1 MRKIS
6 WLAVL
11 ASVCVALAGC
21 SGSDSPPP
29 TPPSPPK
36 SASNQSGAQPVQ
48 EKKVPKSNPEAEW
61 QAKAQAYI
69 RVNNSMMGFLSSRS
83 TSTRAEENV
92 KKGDFKSIRTD
103 EHYFDASSMRN
114 LEKAMNLPGDFPE
127 IDASAKRLIATAE
140 KYVPVWKELREY
152 NKAKK
157 FEDDNGAHGKKLLS
171 VYSEGIDL
179 LKEQLRDLSTKIDVI
194 AKESHEKT
202 LAKHKAEGRL
212 LEVHTLEALGA
223 AEKIVET
230 FSDAADFKNQ
240 NKINAANAQLAIMET
255 NLEGLKTEHAKRKEA
270 DQATDRKNR
279 SLPMIDR
286 YNSVHSKLVSLAGYY
301 REARKNPN
309 SFNSVISSFNGAIS
323 DYNMMQR

>member
-29 TPPSPPK
+29 TPSTPPK
-36 SASNQSGAQPVQ
+36 SVSNQSDAQPVQ
-48 EKKVPKSNPEAEW
+48 EKKAPKSNPDAEW

-69 RVNNSMMGFLSSRS
+69 RVNNSMMSFLSSASASR
-83 TSTRAEENV
+83 TEERA
-92 KKGDFKSIRTD
+92 KKGDFKAIRSD
-103 EHYFDASSMRN
+103 EHYFSDSRMKD
-114 LEKAMNLPGDFPE
+114 LEKAINLPGDFPE
-127 IDASAKRLIATAE
+127 IDASAKQLMATAE
-140 KYVPVWKELREY
+140 KYVPVWKELQEY
-152 NKAKK
+152 NKSKK
-157 FEDDNGAHGKKLLS
+157 FEDDNGSRGKELLP
-171 VYSEGIDL
+171 VYNEGIDL
-179 LKEQLRDLSTKIDVI
+179 LTVQLRDLSKKIDVI
-194 AKESHEKT
+194 AKESHEKA

-212 LEVHTLEALGA
+212 LEMHTLEALGA

-255 NLEGLKTEHAKRKEA
+255 SLEGMKTEHAKRKEA

-286 YNSVHSKLVSLAGYY
+286 YDSVHSKLVSLAGYY
-301 REARKNPN
+301 REARKNP
-309 SFNSVISSFNGAIS
+309 SRFNSAISSFNGAIS